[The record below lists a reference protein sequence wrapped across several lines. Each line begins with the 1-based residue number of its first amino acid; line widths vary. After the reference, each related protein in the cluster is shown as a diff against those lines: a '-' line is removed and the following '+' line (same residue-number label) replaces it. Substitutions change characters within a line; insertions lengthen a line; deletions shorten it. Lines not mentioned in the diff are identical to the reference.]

1 MKRMYKVVYF
11 DDARRQHWRFTD
23 SFTEIK
29 IIRDRFRIVTI
40 VAIEAL
46 DN

>member
-23 SFTEIK
+23 SLVEIK
-29 IIRDRFRIVTI
+29 FIKDRFGITE
-40 VAIEAL
+40 IEAL